1 VREQTRNLT
10 EGPILRA
17 VLFLGIPMVI
27 GSLLQ
32 NFSSVADIYFVGKLG
47 PEALAAVSIGGIV
60 IDILWTFISGTNLG
74 FRALISRA
82 VGGKR
87 FAEASHVAHQG
98 IIVTLLVSVP
108 IAVLGGIF
116 ARPITILL
124 GAGPS
129 VVPLAAVYFRIII
142 FSASIYLLTHA
153 LSTIL
158 HAAGEARIPTQ
169 AMLLVTLLTLT
180 FEPLLIFG
188 WGPVPAL
195 GVSGAAIGLVLCY
208 VCACAYLLAVLSRGH
223 SGIKISLRSMR
234 IDREMLWKILRIGI
248 PRSFQRS
255 FRAFAAIAML
265 RIVAGFGTHTL
276 AAYGLGIRIF
286 ILVLSPG
293 WGLAS
298 VTSTL
303 VGQNLGAHKPQR
315 AERSAWT
322 AFIVYGLIIS
332 LFTAVFL
339 PFGDTIIGLFN
350 RDPEV
355 VRQGARLLR
364 ITSPF
369 FLFLAL
375 AMIMGAALGGSGDTI
390 PPMLI
395 TAIAQAGVQIGA
407 ALVLTHIFNLQ
418 EDGLW
423 WAISCGFIAWGSGMA
438 LWFRRGRWK
447 EKVL

>member
-1 VREQTRNLT
+1 MREQTRNLT

-47 PEALAAVSIGGIV
+47 PEALAAVSIGGVV

-82 VGGKR
+82 VGGRR
-87 FAEASHVAHQG
+87 FEEASHVAHQG
-98 IIVTLLVSVP
+98 LIVTLLVSVP
-108 IAVLGGIF
+108 IAVVGGIF

-124 GAGPS
+124 GAGPA
-129 VVPLAAVYFRIII
+129 VVPLATVYFRIII
-142 FSASIYLLTHA
+142 LSASIYLLTHS

-158 HAAGEARIPTQ
+158 QAAGEAKIPTR

-195 GVSGAAIGLVLCY
+195 GVAGAAMGFILCY
-208 VCACAYLLAVLSRGH
+208 IFACAYLLAVLSHGH

-234 IDREMLWKILRIGI
+234 IDRTMIWKILRIGI

-265 RIVAGFGTHTL
+265 RIVAGFGTRTL
-276 AAYGLGIRIF
+276 AAYGVGIRIF
-286 ILVLSPG
+286 VLVLAPG
-293 WGLAS
+293 WGLTS

-332 LFTAVFL
+332 LFTAVFV

-355 VRQGARLLR
+355 IRQGASLLK

-375 AMIMGAALGGSGDTI
+375 AMIMGAALSGSGDTI

-395 TAIAQAGVQIGA
+395 TAIAQAGIQIGA
-407 ALVLTHIFNLQ
+407 ALVLPSVFNLQ

-423 WAISCGFIAWGSGMA
+423 WAISCGFIAWGSGMVF
-438 LWFRRGRWK
+438 WFRRGRWK

>member
-1 VREQTRNLT
+1 VKEQSRNLT

-17 VLFLGIPMVI
+17 VLIFGIPMVCA
-27 GSLLQ
+27 SLLQ
-32 NFSSVADIYFVGKLG
+32 NVSSVADIYFVGKLG
-47 PEALAAVSIGGIV
+47 AEALAAVSIGGVV

-82 VGGKR
+82 VGAR
-87 FAEASHVAHQG
+87 SFDEASHVAHQG

-108 IAVLGGIF
+108 IAVVGGIF

-124 GAGPS
+124 GAEPS
-129 VVPLAAVYFRIII
+129 VVPLASVYFRIII
-142 FSASIYLLTHA
+142 LGASIYLLSHS

-158 HAAGEARIPTQ
+158 QAAGNARIPTQ

-180 FEPLLIFG
+180 LEPLLIFG
-188 WGPVPAL
+188 WGPIPTL
-195 GVSGAAIGLVLCY
+195 GVAGAATGFILCY
-208 VCACAYLLAVLSRGH
+208 VFTCAYLLMVLSHGH

-234 IDREMLWKILRIGI
+234 IDRTMIWKILKIGI

-276 AAYGLGIRIF
+276 AAYGVSIRLF
-286 ILVLSPG
+286 VLVLAPG

-303 VGQNLGAHKPQR
+303 VGQNLGAQKPQR

-332 LFTAVFL
+332 LFTAVFI
-339 PFGDTIIGLFN
+339 PFGDSIMGFFN

-355 VRQGARLLR
+355 IRQGARLLR

-369 FLFLAL
+369 FVFLAL
-375 AMIMGAALGGSGDTI
+375 AMITGAALGGSGDTI

-407 ALVLTHIFNLQ
+407 ALVLPTVFNLQ

-423 WAISCGFIAWGSGMA
+423 WAISIGFVAWGSGMA
-438 LWFRRGRWK
+438 LWFRLGRWK

>member
-1 VREQTRNLT
+1 MTERTNNLT

-17 VLFLGIPMVI
+17 VLVFGIPMVFA
-27 GSLLQ
+27 SLLQ
-32 NFSSVADIYFVGKLG
+32 NVSSVADIYFVGKLG
-47 PEALAAVSIGGIV
+47 AEALAAVSIGGVV

-82 VGGKR
+82 VGAR
-87 FAEASHVAHQG
+87 HFDEASHVAHQG

-108 IAVLGGIF
+108 IAVVGGIF

-124 GAGPS
+124 GAEPS
-129 VVPLAAVYFRIII
+129 VVPLATVYFRIII
-142 FSASIYLLTHA
+142 VGASIYLLTHA

-158 HAAGEARIPTQ
+158 QAAGDARVPTQ

-180 FEPLLIFG
+180 LEPLLIFG
-188 WGPVPAL
+188 WGIVPAL
-195 GVSGAAIGLVLCY
+195 GVPGAAVGLILVYVLT
-208 VCACAYLLAVLSRGH
+208 CAYLVTVLFHGH
-223 SGIKISLRSMR
+223 KGIQISLRAFR
-234 IDREMLWKILRIGI
+234 IDRDMIWKILKIGI

-265 RIVAGFGTHTL
+265 RIVAGYGTHTL
-276 AAYGLGIRIF
+276 AAYGVGIRIF
-286 ILVLSPG
+286 VLVLAPG

-298 VTSTL
+298 VASTL
-303 VGQNLGAHKPQR
+303 VGQNLGANKPRR
-315 AERSAWT
+315 AEMSAWVT
-322 AFIVYGLIIS
+322 FVVYGLIIS

-339 PFGDTIIGLFN
+339 PFGDSIMGLFN

-355 VRQGARLLR
+355 IRQGARLLR

-395 TAIAQAGVQIGA
+395 TAMAQAGVQ
-407 ALVLTHIFNLQ
+407 
-418 EDGLW
+418 
-423 WAISCGFIAWGSGMA
+423 
-438 LWFRRGRWK
+438 
-447 EKVL
+447 

>member
-1 VREQTRNLT
+1 MKEQSRNLT
-10 EGPILRA
+10 EGPILRT
-17 VLFLGIPMVI
+17 VLVFGIPMVCA
-27 GSLLQ
+27 SLLQ
-32 NFSSVADIYFVGKLG
+32 NVSSVADIYFVGKLG
-47 PEALAAVSIGGIV
+47 AEALAAVSIGGVV

-82 VGGKR
+82 VGAR
-87 FAEASHVAHQG
+87 SFDEASHVAHQG

-108 IAVLGGIF
+108 IAVVGGIY

-124 GAGPS
+124 GAEPS
-129 VVPLAAVYFRIII
+129 VVPLASVYFRIII
-142 FSASIYLLTHA
+142 LGASIYLLTHS

-158 HAAGEARIPTQ
+158 QAAGNARIPTQ
-169 AMLLVTLLTLT
+169 AMLLVTVLTLT
-180 FEPLLIFG
+180 LEPILIFG

-195 GVSGAAIGLVLCY
+195 GVAGAAAGLILVY
-208 VCACAYLLAVLSRGH
+208 VFTCAYLLMVLRHGH
-223 SGIKISLRSMR
+223 SGIKISLLSMR
-234 IDREMLWKILRIGI
+234 VDRAMIWKILKIGL

-265 RIVAGFGTHTL
+265 RIVAGFGTHTQ
-276 AAYGLGIRIF
+276 AAYGVSMRIF
-286 ILVLSPG
+286 VLVLSPG

-298 VTSTL
+298 VASTL
-303 VGQNLGAHKPQR
+303 VGQNLGAQKPQR
-315 AERSAWT
+315 AEKSAWVT
-322 AFIVYGLIIS
+322 FVVYGFIIS
-332 LFTAVFL
+332 LFTAVFV
-339 PFGDTIIGLFN
+339 PFGDSIMGVFN

-355 VRQGARLLR
+355 IRQGASLLR

-375 AMIMGAALGGSGDTI
+375 AMITGAALGGSGDTI

-407 ALVLTHIFNLQ
+407 ALVLPTVFNLQ

-423 WAISCGFIAWGSGMA
+423 WAISIGFVTWGSGMG
-438 LWFRRGRWK
+438 LWFRLGRWK
-447 EKVL
+447 EKIL